1 MHVRSLAETVCR
13 YGWVALGLVV
23 LTVEATA
30 IATDNRSLTSTFRR
44 AVTDTGWRWPVLL
57 LVLLLV
63 AHLFMPPAWRQY
75 DPVDRLFYRFS
86 GRPPTG

>member
-1 MHVRSLAETVCR
+1 VHVRSLAETVCR

-30 IATDNRSLTSTFRR
+30 IATNNRSLTSTFRR

-86 GRPPTG
+86 DRPPTG

>member
-30 IATDNRSLTSTFRR
+30 IATNNRSLTSTFRR

>member
-1 MHVRSLAETVCR
+1 VHVRSLAETVCR

-30 IATDNRSLTSTFRR
+30 IATNNRSLTSTFRR